1 MKTNKPLILASG
13 SPRRKE
19 ILAAAGFTFEVKTLP
34 TNEDFPSDMEPE
46 LVPAF
51 LAKKKVEAFIDIE
64 DNHIIIGADTVVILD
79 NHILNKPQDHV
90 EAHQMLASLS
100 GKTHKVVTGVCIRD
114 CRGTSVFS
122 DTALVTFAEIS
133 ETEIQYY
140 IDNYRPFDKAG
151 AYGVQDFIGMIAI
164 TQIVGSFY
172 TVMGLPIHLVYDY
185 LKSEI
190 IYGQ

>member
-1 MKTNKPLILASG
+1 MKINKPLILASG

-19 ILAAAGFTFEVKTLP
+19 ILAAAGFTFEIKTLP
-34 TNEDFPSDMEPE
+34 TSEDFPKDMEVE
-46 LVPAF
+46 LVPSF
-51 LAKKKVEAFIDIE
+51 LAKRKVEAFSCIGD
-64 DNHIIIGADTVVILD
+64 DHIIIGADTVVILD
-79 NHILNKPQDHV
+79 NKVLNKPESPI

-100 GKTHKVVTGVCIRD
+100 GKTHKVVTGVCIKD
-114 CRGTSVFS
+114 YKGLNVFS
-122 DTALVTFAEIS
+122 DTALVTFADIS
-133 ETEIQYY
+133 DQEIQYY
-140 IDNYRPFDKAG
+140 IDNYKPFDKAG

-164 TQIVGSFY
+164 NKIVGSFY